1 MFKRLFLVIGMCAL
15 GAAPVAGEELIQE
28 FRGTEGKLTD
38 EFEVDGPW
46 IIDWLVGSDYPNVVG
61 FELSLVD
68 ANSRL
73 MKGRIIKIKSTGY
86 GTKLFAEPGR
96 YRFRIS
102 SSFANWRIK
111 VTELTEEEA
120 NAMVPIEK
128 DPVSDMIRQR

>member
-1 MFKRLFLVIGMCAL
+1 MFKRLVLMVGLWALCAS
-15 GAAPVAGEELIQE
+15 PVMSEELIQE
-28 FRGTEGKLTD
+28 FRGTQGKITD
-38 EFEVDGPW
+38 EFEVNGPW

-73 MKGRIIKIKSTGY
+73 MKGRVVKIKSTGY

-120 NAMVPIEK
+120 SAMVPIEK
-128 DPVSDMIRQR
+128 KTGSDMIRQR